1 MPNLYILRLS
11 VWARGHMN
19 RLEDPAYWKALVNMA
34 LSKFFILRVL
44 HTGPCHGY
52 SVLEKLAQFTEGCC
66 VPTYGTIYPILRELV
81 KGGYAEVSPQTVGGR
96 QRKVY
101 RLTEKG
107 ENAYRNAVCVWQEM
121 IPYLT
126 RVVAENGEDICD

>member
-1 MPNLYILRLS
+1 
-11 VWARGHMN
+11 MN
-19 RLEDPAYWKALVNMA
+19 DLEDPGYWKALVNMG

-44 HTGPCHGY
+44 HTEPSHGY
-52 SVLEKLAQFTEGCC
+52 SVLEKLADFTEGCC
-66 VPTYGTIYPILRELV
+66 VPTYGTIYPILKELV
-81 KGGYAEVSPQTVGGR
+81 RGGYAEARSETVGGR

-107 ENAYRNAVCVWQEM
+107 ESAYRNAVLVWQEM

-126 RVVAENGEDICD
+126 RVIIENGEDGCA